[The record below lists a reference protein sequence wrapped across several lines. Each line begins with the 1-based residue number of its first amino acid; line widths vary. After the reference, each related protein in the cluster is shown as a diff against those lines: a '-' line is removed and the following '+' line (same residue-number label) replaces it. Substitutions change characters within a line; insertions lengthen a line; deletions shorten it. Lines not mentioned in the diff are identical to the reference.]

1 MLEPLK
7 VAVVAVIAV
16 CVAFPQ
22 VIPAAA
28 QNLDRTTCPNG
39 GRTDGSC
46 LEYLHQQPREF
57 WERYQQEAP
66 ALIDGVFACE
76 EIRNDFGDWLRNQ
89 RQELWLKDRQENMVN
104 GYLPHAVAV
113 EADTAVNQMG
123 NAFTEEHRQIIN
135 SGARPELCRERA
147 AYWKGQILMI
157 LSKFPP
163 LR

>member
-1 MLEPLK
+1 MPATPNVI
-7 VAVVAVIAV
+7 VATVIAFYIAFLQIV
-16 CVAFPQ
+16 PSVAQ
-22 VIPAAA
+22 SR
-28 QNLDRTTCPNG
+28 DRTTCPN
-39 GRTDGSC
+39 DGKNDGAC
-46 LEYLHQQPREF
+46 LEYLHRQPREF
-57 WERYQQEAP
+57 WERYQEEAP
-66 ALIDGVFACE
+66 DLIDGVFDCE
-76 EIRNDFGDWLRNQ
+76 EVRNGFADWLRVQ

-113 EADTAVNQMG
+113 EADYAVNQMG